1 VGSPPCQVNTISVSS
16 LERARVFYEEIL
28 GFEPDFFYEQTK
40 WQSYKL
46 DGTAGFGIIETPR
59 LKRIRNSDILNFRIT
74 GVEVLWNRIKD
85 AVEVDT
91 PLETTP
97 YEILKFVIR
106 DPDGFRIGF
115 VERIKA

>member
-1 VGSPPCQVNTISVSS
+1 MEIQVATISVSS

-28 GFEPDFFYEQTK
+28 GFEPDIFYEQTN

-46 DGTAGFGIIETPR
+46 DGTAGFGIIETPG
-59 LKRIRNSDILNFRIT
+59 LKRNRNSDILNFRIT
-74 GVEVLWNRIKD
+74 GVEELWNRIKD
-85 AVEVDT
+85 SVEIDT

-97 YEILKFVIR
+97 YGILKFVVR

-115 VERIKA
+115 VEKIEA